1 MPEPYYEPEFA
12 ASSYLYDNIKEAL
25 TDQGYII
32 ELYVPSPSRNISKEA
47 RKTYRK
53 IRYEEK
59 HNGRLRIHRFTM
71 YSEGKNTFLRSV
83 RYFFCSIAHLW
94 YGLTK
99 NFDILYLGSTP
110 PITGVTGAIIKSFR
124 RKPIV
129 QVIQDVF
136 PDSLLRVGLT
146 EKDSI
151 IWKIGRRLEN
161 ISYRNAE
168 IIIVISEEFKQNI
181 INKGVPK
188 DKIVV
193 INNWVDENVVFPI
206 KREDNPIFYDLGL
219 DKDYFYVVYA
229 GNLGNSQNIE
239 IILDTA
245 AELIAF
251 EKIRFIIFGSGTNE
265 VKYTNMARE
274 LKLNNL
280 QFFPLQ
286 PYEKVSQVYSLGDV
300 SIVTCRAGC
309 GGSAMPSKTWSV
321 MAAGT
326 ALIASFDE
334 GSELQLIIEKN
345 ALGIFAKAGDQPA
358 LKSCILKLYLDKKLC
373 EELGKNGREF
383 IMKNRTREIGT
394 SKYVDVLKK
403 IESQFFAE

>member
-25 TDQGYII
+25 TDEGYLID
-32 ELYVPSPSRNISKEA
+32 LYVPTPSRNISKDV
-47 RKTYRK
+47 RKKYCK
-53 IRYEEK
+53 IKYEEK
-59 HNGRLRIHRFTM
+59 NNGRLRIHRFAM
-71 YSEGKNTFLRSV
+71 YSEGKDNFLRSI

-99 NFDILYLGSTP
+99 SFDILYLGSTP
-110 PITGVTGAIIKSFR
+110 PITGITGAIIKSFR
-124 RKPIV
+124 KKPIV

-151 IWKIGRRLEN
+151 LWKIGRRIEN
-161 ISYRNAE
+161 ITYRNAE
-168 IIIVISEEFKQNI
+168 IIVVISEEFKQNI

-206 KREDNPIFYDLGL
+206 NREDNPIFHDLGL

-239 IILDTA
+239 IILATA
-245 AELIAF
+245 AELIAY

-265 VKYTNMARE
+265 AKHKTMALE

-286 PYEKVSQVYSLGDV
+286 PYEKVSQVYSLGDA
-300 SIVTCRAGC
+300 SIVSCRAGF
-309 GGSAMPSKTWSV
+309 GGSAMPSKTWSIL
-321 MAAGT
+321 AAGT

-334 GSELQLIIEKN
+334 DSELQHIIETN
-345 ALGIFAKAGDQPA
+345 DLGLFAKAGDQPA
-358 LKSCILKLYLDKKLC
+358 LKSCILRLYNDKMLC
-373 EELGKNGREF
+373 KELGKNGREF

-394 SKYVDVLKK
+394 SKYVDVIKK
-403 IESQFFAE
+403 IESRFLAD